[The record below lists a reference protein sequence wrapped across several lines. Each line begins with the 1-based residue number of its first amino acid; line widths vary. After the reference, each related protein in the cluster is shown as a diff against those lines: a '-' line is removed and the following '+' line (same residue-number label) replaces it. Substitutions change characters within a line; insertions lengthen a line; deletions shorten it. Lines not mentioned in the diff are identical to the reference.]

1 MRLRPVFLVLATTL
15 IVLAETTVPSSSFFL
30 FDWLKPKSEEPP
42 PETKPPENQ
51 KVLKPSVLRRIR
63 GEPHALVLRPNAASA
78 PDKTHSALLIS
89 QKSYFG
95 DFTFRGRVRTVE
107 QLREGSPPNPWE
119 VAWVV
124 WNYVDPTHFYYLAI
138 KPIGW
143 EVGKVDPAHKGAQRF
158 MATGETPYPIG
169 EWHRFEI
176 VHRDH
181 GTTIRING
189 QKVTTILDED
199 GPYIGGRIGVYTE
212 DAEIQL
218 SNVTRPFTDD
228 FSSYRKQ
235 KSRRDGVRFGPWIVP
250 FLGYGEVSIVELAN

>member
-1 MRLRPVFLVLATTL
+1 MRLRPIFLILAATL
-15 IVLAETTVPSSSFFL
+15 ILLAETTVPSSSFFL
-30 FDWLKPKSEEPP
+30 FDWLKPKNDQPAAS
-42 PETKPPENQ
+42 KPPEGP
-51 KVLKPSVLRRIR
+51 KVVKPSVLDRIR
-63 GEPHALVLRPNAASA
+63 GEPHALVLRPKAALA

-95 DFTFRGRVRTVE
+95 DFSFRGRVRTVE
-107 QLREGSPPNPWE
+107 QLRQGSSPNPWE

-181 GTTIRING
+181 GTTVRLNGETIATIR
-189 QKVTTILDED
+189 DEE
-199 GPYIGGRIGVYTE
+199 GPYIGGKLGIYTE

-218 SNVTRPFTDD
+218 SNVTRPFSDD
-228 FSSYRKQ
+228 FHSYRKQ
-235 KSRRDGVRFGPWIVP
+235 SSRRDGVKFGPWVVP
-250 FLGYGEVSIVELAN
+250 FLGYGEVAIVELSD